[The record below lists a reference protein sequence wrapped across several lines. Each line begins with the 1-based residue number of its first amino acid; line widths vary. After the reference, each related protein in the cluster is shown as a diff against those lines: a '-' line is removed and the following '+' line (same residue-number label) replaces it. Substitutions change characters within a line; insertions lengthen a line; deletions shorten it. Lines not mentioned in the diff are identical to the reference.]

1 MRDAQDD
8 SVQPIRILIVDDH
21 TLVRDGL
28 TTILGR
34 QPDFE
39 VVGEAGDG
47 LEAVERSRSLDPD
60 VILMDLRMPN
70 MSGVEAMRIIGEESP
85 DVKIIVLTT
94 FDTDEYIFDAV
105 QAGAKGYLLKD
116 TSREELFSAV
126 RAVCRGESQ
135 IEPGV
140 AARLITRFQEL
151 SRPDPDMLSDR
162 EIEVLQLIAH
172 GSANRQIAEELLIS
186 ESTVKTHVANIFSKM
201 NVRHRTQAVTQ
212 AIQKGIIKL

>member
-1 MRDAQDD
+1 MP
-8 SVQPIRILIVDDH
+8 PIRILIVDDH

-28 TTILGR
+28 NTILRR

-39 VVGEAGDG
+39 VVGEASNGR
-47 LEAVERSRSLDPD
+47 EATDLARELTPD
-60 VILMDLRMPN
+60 VILMDLRMPE
-70 MSGVEAMRIIGEESP
+70 MSGVEAMREIGASNPEI
-85 DVKIIVLTT
+85 KIIVLTT

-105 QAGAKGYLLKD
+105 EAGAKGYLLKD

-140 AARLITRFQEL
+140 AARLISRFQEL
-151 SRPDPDMLSDR
+151 SRQGPDTLSDR
-162 EIEVLQLIAH
+162 EVEVLQLIAR
-172 GSANRQIAEELLIS
+172 GSANRQIADQLLIS

-201 NVRHRTQAVTQ
+201 NVRHRTEAVTQ
-212 AIQKGIIKL
+212 GLQRGIIKL

>member
-1 MRDAQDD
+1 MP
-8 SVQPIRILIVDDH
+8 PIRILIVDDH

-28 TTILGR
+28 TTILSR

-39 VVGEAGDG
+39 VVGEASNG
-47 LEAVERSRSLDPD
+47 LGAVEKSRSLDPD
-60 VILMDLRMPN
+60 VILMDLRMPE
-70 MSGVEAMRIIGEESP
+70 MSGVEAMKIIGAESP
-85 DVKIIVLTT
+85 DIKIIVLTT

-116 TSREELFSAV
+116 TSRDELFSAV

-151 SRPDPDMLSDR
+151 SQPDPDTLSDR
-162 EIEVLQLIAH
+162 EIEVLQLIAR

-212 AIQKGIIKL
+212 GLQKGIIKL

>member
-1 MRDAQDD
+1 M
-8 SVQPIRILIVDDH
+8 SLTRILIVDDH

-28 TTILGR
+28 TTILSR

-39 VVGEAGDG
+39 IVGEASDG
-47 LEAVERSRSLDPD
+47 LEAVEVARSLHPD

-70 MSGVEAMRIIGEESP
+70 MSGVEAMRIIGDESP
-85 DVKIIVLTT
+85 DIKIIVLTT

-116 TSREELFSAV
+116 TSREELFAAV

-140 AARLITRFQEL
+140 AARLITRLQEL
-151 SRPDPDMLSDR
+151 SRPDPDSLSDR
-162 EIEVLQLIAH
+162 EIEVLELVAR
-172 GSANRQIAEELLIS
+172 GSPNKQIAEELLIS
-186 ESTVKTHVANIFSKM
+186 ESTVKTHIANIFSKV

-212 AIQKGIIKL
+212 ALQKGIIKL

>member
-1 MRDAQDD
+1 MP
-8 SVQPIRILIVDDH
+8 PIRILIVDDH

-28 TTILGR
+28 NTILRR

-39 VVGEAGDG
+39 VVGEASNGR
-47 LEAVERSRSLDPD
+47 EATDLARELTPD
-60 VILMDLRMPN
+60 VILMDLRMPE
-70 MSGVEAMRIIGEESP
+70 MSGVEAMREIGASNPEI
-85 DVKIIVLTT
+85 KIIVLTT

-105 QAGAKGYLLKD
+105 EAGAKGYLLKD

-140 AARLITRFQEL
+140 AARLISRFQEL
-151 SRPDPDMLSDR
+151 SRQGPDTLSDR
-162 EIEVLQLIAH
+162 EVEVLQLIAR
-172 GSANRQIAEELLIS
+172 GSANRQIADQLLIS

-201 NVRHRTQAVTQ
+201 NVRHRTEAVTRGLQ
-212 AIQKGIIKL
+212 RGIIKL

>member
-1 MRDAQDD
+1 MP
-8 SVQPIRILIVDDH
+8 PIRILIVDDH

-28 TTILGR
+28 NTILSR

-39 VVGEAGDG
+39 VVGEASNGR
-47 LEAVERSRSLDPD
+47 EATELARTVNPD
-60 VILMDLRMPN
+60 VILMDLRMPE
-70 MSGVEAMRIIGEESP
+70 MSGVEAMRAIGAESP
-85 DVKIIVLTT
+85 DIKIIVLTT

-105 QAGAKGYLLKD
+105 EAGAKGYLLKD
-116 TSREELFSAV
+116 TSREELFNAV

-140 AARLITRFQEL
+140 AARLISRFQEL
-151 SRPDPDMLSDR
+151 SRQGPDTLSDR
-162 EIEVLQLIAH
+162 EVEVLQLIAR

-201 NVRHRTQAVTQ
+201 NVRHRTQAVTEGLQ
-212 AIQKGIIKL
+212 RGIIKL

>member
-1 MRDAQDD
+1 M
-8 SVQPIRILIVDDH
+8 SLTRILIVDDH

-28 TTILGR
+28 TTILSR

-39 VVGEAGDG
+39 IVGEASDG
-47 LEAVERSRSLDPD
+47 LEAVEVARSLHPD

-70 MSGVEAMRIIGEESP
+70 MSGVEAMRIIGDESP
-85 DVKIIVLTT
+85 DIKIIVLTT

-116 TSREELFSAV
+116 TSREELFAAV

-140 AARLITRFQEL
+140 AARLITRLQEL
-151 SRPDPDMLSDR
+151 SRPDPDSLSDR
-162 EIEVLQLIAH
+162 EIEVLELVAR
-172 GSANRQIAEELLIS
+172 GSPNKQIAEELLIS
-186 ESTVKTHVANIFSKM
+186 ESTVKTHIANIFSKM

-212 AIQKGIIKL
+212 ALQKGIIKL

>member
-1 MRDAQDD
+1 M
-8 SVQPIRILIVDDH
+8 SPIRILIVDDH

-28 TTILGR
+28 TTILSR

-39 VVGEAGDG
+39 VVGEASDG
-47 LEAVERSRSLDPD
+47 LGAVEKSRLLHPD
-60 VILMDLRMPN
+60 VILMDLRMPR
-70 MSGVEAMRIIGEESP
+70 MSGVEAMKIIATEDP
-85 DVKIIVLTT
+85 DIKIIVLTT

-116 TSREELFSAV
+116 TSRDELFSAV

-151 SRPDPDMLSDR
+151 SRPDPDTLSDR
-162 EIEVLQLIAH
+162 EIEVLQLIAR
-172 GSANRQIAEELLIS
+172 GSANKQIAQELLIS

-212 AIQKGIIKL
+212 GLQKGIIRL